1 MQPSNASTTQPGVP
15 LHSLFRTAR
24 LLTQQNV
31 HYSNLWRINPASLVN
46 YSNAASNFS
55 MLGLE

>member
-1 MQPSNASTTQPGVP
+1 MQPSNAPTTQPGVP

-24 LLTQQNV
+24 V